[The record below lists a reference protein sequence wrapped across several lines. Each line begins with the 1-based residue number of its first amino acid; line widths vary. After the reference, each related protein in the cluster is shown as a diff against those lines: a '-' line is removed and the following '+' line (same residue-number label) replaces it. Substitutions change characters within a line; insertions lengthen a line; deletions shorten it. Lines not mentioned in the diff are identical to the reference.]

1 MQNKFGKKA
10 RNVFENCKKRVF
22 KHVFVWV
29 HENIMDK
36 KTKRFFTRS
45 VVSIFFL
52 CIGVFLFLT
61 YYMRTRTEHVIKNT
75 TSLYM
80 SEMSL
85 QVQEK
90 FTAIIHLRMEQV
102 EAMIGLYPPE
112 TAVYGE
118 QMCQNLVENA
128 KIRNFSYVGLYA
140 KNGEL
145 EDLYGSS
152 IELVQKSG
160 IAKTM
165 QPGAYAVGEAK
176 NEYGQKMLM
185 IGMNAAYP
193 MKNGSKSKALFVG
206 MPMDYLRDV
215 LFLDQNE
222 SLLYYHIIDTR
233 GDFVIRSGDAFRE
246 SYFERML
253 DRFEKLNGKTPQMYV
268 QELSDAMQR
277 QDVYATTV
285 SMDGQEM
292 DMYCTPLISNS
303 SWYLIAAMPNN
314 ILMESIRNLDSTRNL
329 IMLTSAATILIAMG
343 VIFILYYRLSR
354 QQMKELVKARNEADY
369 SNAAKSNF
377 LSSMSHEIRTPM
389 NAIIGMTEIA
399 QRNIA
404 DPGRVS
410 DCLKKVRLSS
420 KHLLGLINDVLD
432 MSKIESKKMTL
443 NIAPVSLRD
452 TMDDLVNIIQPQI
465 KAKKQHFDIFIQNII
480 SEGICCD
487 DVRLNQAL
495 INILSNAVKY
505 TPEGGRIY
513 IYLNQEPSQLGDAYV
528 RTHFSIVDTGMGMSP
543 EFLEKIWDTFA
554 REETDQVRHIVGT
567 GLGMSITKSLVDLMG
582 GTIDVESELEKGSS
596 FHITLDVEKAESTDL
611 SLMKLPEWDVLVVDD
626 DEQLCSSAVSNL
638 ELLGVHCES
647 TQSGVQAVS
656 MVKERREQGRDYD
669 FLLIDW
675 KMPGQ
680 DGIETI
686 RMIRE
691 QVSKDLPI
699 FLMSADDWSEV
710 EDEAAQTGIEGFI
723 SKPLFASRL
732 YERLRKYMEG
742 YEEQT
747 VSAEELKEEFSFE
760 NKRVLLAEDMEINW
774 EIANEILSS
783 TGMQLEHA
791 QEGREC
797 VEMFQKSEIGYYDAI
812 LMDIRMPHMDG
823 YEATKAIRAL
833 GRADDSLPIIAMT
846 ADAFEGDVQKCLDA
860 GMNDHLAKPL
870 DIGECMRVLQHHLG

>member
-1 MQNKFGKKA
+1 MLF
-10 RNVFENCKKRVF
+10 
-22 KHVFVWV
+22 
-29 HENIMDK
+29 
-36 KTKRFFTRS
+36 RS
-45 VVSIFFL
+45 
-52 CIGVFLFLT
+52 
-61 YYMRTRTEHVIKNT
+61 
-75 TSLYM
+75 
-80 SEMSL
+80 
-85 QVQEK
+85 
-90 FTAIIHLRMEQV
+90 
-102 EAMIGLYPPE
+102 
-112 TAVYGE
+112 
-118 QMCQNLVENA
+118 
-128 KIRNFSYVGLYA
+128 
-140 KNGEL
+140 
-145 EDLYGSS
+145 
-152 IELVQKSG
+152 LVQKSG

-596 FHITLDVEKAESTDL
+596 FHIMLDVEKAESTDL

-791 QEGREC
+791 QDGREC

>member
-1 MQNKFGKKA
+1 
-10 RNVFENCKKRVF
+10 
-22 KHVFVWV
+22 
-29 HENIMDK
+29 
-36 KTKRFFTRS
+36 
-45 VVSIFFL
+45 
-52 CIGVFLFLT
+52 
-61 YYMRTRTEHVIKNT
+61 
-75 TSLYM
+75 
-80 SEMSL
+80 
-85 QVQEK
+85 
-90 FTAIIHLRMEQV
+90 
-102 EAMIGLYPPE
+102 
-112 TAVYGE
+112 
-118 QMCQNLVENA
+118 
-128 KIRNFSYVGLYA
+128 
-140 KNGEL
+140 
-145 EDLYGSS
+145 
-152 IELVQKSG
+152 
-160 IAKTM
+160 
-165 QPGAYAVGEAK
+165 
-176 NEYGQKMLM
+176 
-185 IGMNAAYP
+185 
-193 MKNGSKSKALFVG
+193 
-206 MPMDYLRDV
+206 
-215 LFLDQNE
+215 
-222 SLLYYHIIDTR
+222 
-233 GDFVIRSGDAFRE
+233 
-246 SYFERML
+246 
-253 DRFEKLNGKTPQMYV
+253 
-268 QELSDAMQR
+268 
-277 QDVYATTV
+277 
-285 SMDGQEM
+285 
-292 DMYCTPLISNS
+292 
-303 SWYLIAAMPNN
+303 
-314 ILMESIRNLDSTRNL
+314 
-329 IMLTSAATILIAMG
+329 MLTSAATILIAMG

-596 FHITLDVEKAESTDL
+596 FHIMLDVEKAESTDL

-791 QEGREC
+791 QDGREC

>member
-1 MQNKFGKKA
+1 M
-10 RNVFENCKKRVF
+10 
-22 KHVFVWV
+22 
-29 HENIMDK
+29 
-36 KTKRFFTRS
+36 
-45 VVSIFFL
+45 
-52 CIGVFLFLT
+52 
-61 YYMRTRTEHVIKNT
+61 
-75 TSLYM
+75 
-80 SEMSL
+80 
-85 QVQEK
+85 
-90 FTAIIHLRMEQV
+90 
-102 EAMIGLYPPE
+102 
-112 TAVYGE
+112 
-118 QMCQNLVENA
+118 
-128 KIRNFSYVGLYA
+128 
-140 KNGEL
+140 
-145 EDLYGSS
+145 
-152 IELVQKSG
+152 
-160 IAKTM
+160 
-165 QPGAYAVGEAK
+165 
-176 NEYGQKMLM
+176 
-185 IGMNAAYP
+185 
-193 MKNGSKSKALFVG
+193 
-206 MPMDYLRDV
+206 
-215 LFLDQNE
+215 
-222 SLLYYHIIDTR
+222 
-233 GDFVIRSGDAFRE
+233 
-246 SYFERML
+246 
-253 DRFEKLNGKTPQMYV
+253 
-268 QELSDAMQR
+268 
-277 QDVYATTV
+277 
-285 SMDGQEM
+285 
-292 DMYCTPLISNS
+292 
-303 SWYLIAAMPNN
+303 
-314 ILMESIRNLDSTRNL
+314 
-329 IMLTSAATILIAMG
+329 
-343 VIFILYYRLSR
+343 
-354 QQMKELVKARNEADY
+354 
-369 SNAAKSNF
+369 
-377 LSSMSHEIRTPM
+377 
-389 NAIIGMTEIA
+389 
-399 QRNIA
+399 
-404 DPGRVS
+404 
-410 DCLKKVRLSS
+410 
-420 KHLLGLINDVLD
+420 
-432 MSKIESKKMTL
+432 
-443 NIAPVSLRD
+443 
-452 TMDDLVNIIQPQI
+452 NIIQPQI

-596 FHITLDVEKAESTDL
+596 FHIMLDVEKAESTDL

-791 QEGREC
+791 QDGREC

>member
-1 MQNKFGKKA
+1 M
-10 RNVFENCKKRVF
+10 
-22 KHVFVWV
+22 
-29 HENIMDK
+29 
-36 KTKRFFTRS
+36 
-45 VVSIFFL
+45 
-52 CIGVFLFLT
+52 
-61 YYMRTRTEHVIKNT
+61 
-75 TSLYM
+75 
-80 SEMSL
+80 
-85 QVQEK
+85 
-90 FTAIIHLRMEQV
+90 
-102 EAMIGLYPPE
+102 
-112 TAVYGE
+112 
-118 QMCQNLVENA
+118 
-128 KIRNFSYVGLYA
+128 
-140 KNGEL
+140 
-145 EDLYGSS
+145 
-152 IELVQKSG
+152 
-160 IAKTM
+160 
-165 QPGAYAVGEAK
+165 
-176 NEYGQKMLM
+176 
-185 IGMNAAYP
+185 
-193 MKNGSKSKALFVG
+193 
-206 MPMDYLRDV
+206 
-215 LFLDQNE
+215 
-222 SLLYYHIIDTR
+222 
-233 GDFVIRSGDAFRE
+233 
-246 SYFERML
+246 
-253 DRFEKLNGKTPQMYV
+253 
-268 QELSDAMQR
+268 
-277 QDVYATTV
+277 
-285 SMDGQEM
+285 
-292 DMYCTPLISNS
+292 
-303 SWYLIAAMPNN
+303 
-314 ILMESIRNLDSTRNL
+314 
-329 IMLTSAATILIAMG
+329 
-343 VIFILYYRLSR
+343 
-354 QQMKELVKARNEADY
+354 
-369 SNAAKSNF
+369 
-377 LSSMSHEIRTPM
+377 
-389 NAIIGMTEIA
+389 
-399 QRNIA
+399 
-404 DPGRVS
+404 
-410 DCLKKVRLSS
+410 
-420 KHLLGLINDVLD
+420 LD

-528 RTHFSIVDTGMGMSP
+528 RTHFSIADTGMGMSP

-742 YEEQT
+742 YEEQS

-791 QEGREC
+791 QDGREC